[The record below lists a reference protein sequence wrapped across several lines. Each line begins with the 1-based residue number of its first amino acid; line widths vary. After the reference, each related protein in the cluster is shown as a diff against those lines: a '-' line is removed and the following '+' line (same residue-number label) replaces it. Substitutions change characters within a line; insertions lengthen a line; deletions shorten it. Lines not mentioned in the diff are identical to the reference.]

1 MKLFTAFVF
10 LCVVGTALAAT
21 TLDLNS
27 QLQGSLVQGSQQY
40 TFSYSH
46 DTSSKYQFVYV
57 LPDVSTD
64 ANRPVVTID
73 KTNMLDFQANFQCSA
88 SASSS
93 ESQVKCAYSFQGCVK
108 TTAPELYTITVNPP
122 GGAANANLNFTIG
135 SVNVAAGL
143 SASVKALT
151 KQTTCCGFGGASWHY
166 VKASG
171 AEVINSVSITLT
183 KGSLSTPPPLYLLLY
198 RICQLTLMLM
208 LWCGLIWCSHLDPQL
223 GYCSSHSPPAP
234 RRLHHPRH
242 QLVRRPQPR
251 QPAQAWQGH
260 HHLRQG
266 PLQVQRVR
274 RVDHWHCCPTIPEIS
289 DFNLPGAQRIPLV
302 TYRRT
307 RRPTP

>member
-21 TLDLNS
+21 TTLDLNS
-27 QLQGSLVQGSQQY
+27 QLQGSVVQGASQQY
-40 TFSYSH
+40 SFSYSQT
-46 DTSSKYQFVYV
+46 TSSKYQFIYV
-57 LPDVSTD
+57 LPDVTTD

-73 KTNMLDFQANFQCSA
+73 KTNVIDVPASVQCSA

-93 ESQVKCAYSFQGCVK
+93 ESQIKCAYSFQGCVK
-108 TTAPELYTITVNPP
+108 TTAPVLYTITVNPP

-135 SVNVAAGL
+135 SVNVAASL

-171 AEVINSVSITLT
+171 AEVINSVSLTLT
-183 KGSLSTPPPLYLLLY
+183 NGSLSTPPLFPQHC
-198 RICQLTLMLM
+198 RICQPILMLM

-223 GYCSSHSPPAP
+223 RHCCSDRPPAP

-242 QLVRRPQPR
+242 QRVRRPQPL
-251 QPAQAWQGH
+251 QPAPARQGH

-266 PLQVQRVR
+266 LLQVQRVR
-274 RVDHWHCCPTIPEIS
+274 R
-289 DFNLPGAQRIPLV
+289 
-302 TYRRT
+302 
-307 RRPTP
+307 

>member
-27 QLQGSLVQGSQQY
+27 QLKGSLVEGSQQY

-46 DTSSKYQFVYV
+46 DTSSKYQFIYV
-57 LPDVSTD
+57 LPEVTTD
-64 ANRPVVTID
+64 ADHPVVTID
-73 KTNMLDFQANFQCSA
+73 KTNAIDFQANIQCSA

-108 TTAPELYTITVNPP
+108 TTAPELYTITVKPP
-122 GGAANANLNFTIG
+122 RLAATANLNFTIG

-171 AEVINSVSITLT
+171 AEVVNSVSLTLT
-183 KGSLSTPPPLYLLLY
+183 KGSLTTSTLSSGTAALTALLPPGIFIIPDTSLCADLSLASLLKLGKNISNYAKALLKFSVDLSADSETNTVKVNLDSKVALPGVSYWVLVVPNSDSSAEYSISTEISGSSTSSAAALSTPFSAL
-198 RICQLTLMLM
+198 
-208 LWCGLIWCSHLDPQL
+208 
-223 GYCSSHSPPAP
+223 
-234 RRLHHPRH
+234 
-242 QLVRRPQPR
+242 
-251 QPAQAWQGH
+251 
-260 HHLRQG
+260 
-266 PLQVQRVR
+266 
-274 RVDHWHCCPTIPEIS
+274 
-289 DFNLPGAQRIPLV
+289 F
-302 TYRRT
+302 
-307 RRPTP
+307 

>member
-1 MKLFTAFVF
+1 MMLFTAFDF

-21 TLDLNS
+21 TLNLNS
-27 QLQGSLVQGSQQY
+27 QLQGSLVQGSQEY
-40 TFSYSH
+40 TFSYSKK
-46 DTSSKYQFVYV
+46 TSSKYQFVYV

-73 KTNMLDFQANFQCSA
+73 KTNVVDVQADFQCSA

-171 AEVINSVSITLT
+171 AEVINSVSLTLT
-183 KGSLSTPPPLYLLLY
+183 KGSLSTPLPPLYLLHE
-198 RICQLTLMLM
+198 RICQLILMLM
-208 LWCGLIWCSHLDPQL
+208 LWFDLVQPPRPSARVLQL
-223 GYCSSHSPPAP
+223 SQPSCPPASSSSPTPACAPTSASPACSSLARTSPPTP
-234 RRLHHPRH
+234 RPSPSSACTS
-242 QLVRRPQPR
+242 RRPL
-251 QPAQAWQGH
+251 ALLSH
-260 HHLRQG
+260 N
-266 PLQVQRVR
+266 
-274 RVDHWHCCPTIPEIS
+274 S
-289 DFNLPGAQRIPLV
+289 
-302 TYRRT
+302 
-307 RRPTP
+307 